1 MNTIALET
9 LELSIPLSD
18 LDLIKKL
25 SEKLG
30 WIIHLVEKK
39 PASSID
45 QALDDIEK
53 GNVFHA
59 ENVDD
64 LFRQLNED

>member
-1 MNTIALET
+1 MNTIEQEPLEP
-9 LELSIPLSD
+9 SNC
-18 LDLIKKL
+18 
-25 SEKLG
+25 
-30 WIIHLVEKK
+30 IIEKK
-39 PASSID
+39 PVSGID
-45 QALDDIEK
+45 QALADIEN